1 MITTK
6 QKSALRC
13 GNTKGQCRQVY
24 GNTSTQLLYC
34 ETRRKSMM
42 IPLHRAKYYMDE
54 ETGEWFEDPDYE
66 YEEDFTYGD
75 PYDDMVEERLLGGEE

>member
-1 MITTK
+1 
-6 QKSALRC
+6 
-13 GNTKGQCRQVY
+13 
-24 GNTSTQLLYC
+24 
-34 ETRRKSMM
+34 MM